1 VKYKVKSQ
9 LYADAEAQ
17 LKGSKQVLDD
27 CTWSSCAAA
36 VSWASGYTVDYTA
49 AQGVAAFEK
58 ATGRKDKQGI
68 SDAGGSLK
76 EAAQTIAVLGGKA
89 RYAKSWEDAV
99 AAAKGG
105 AALVVWVQQPIG
117 YPAGVPISKWHD
129 GWKRYWTKTDPKK
142 ITDGYGHMTSA
153 GYDDVDGWQWA
164 CPTRDEKVAAE
175 KYGVPVTEAQLRQI
189 ANSKVKAK
197 KVAVDYKCLLIV
209 THPGKVAAPVIK
221 SDASLTKS
229 DAHLTEGKK
238 NEKEGVKE
246 APVVAPVSAPAPAP
260 TIVVQAPHSHAKE
273 VPMAKS
279 TKTAAVIADAEA
291 ALQRV
296 DWDDKGKEAISA
308 LVEAAKAANGKK
320 GFRAKAAA
328 SLGWIVANTGIDEM
342 VIEALRT
349 GLGTGLAIALASGSQ
364 ITRLDADQADMIFA
378 GAIAACL
385 QVIVRALNPDDPKF
399 GIGKAKAEIAN
410 GNGPHK

>member
-17 LKGSKQVLDD
+17 QKGAKQILDD

-99 AAAKGG
+99 AAAKAG
-105 AALVVWVQQPIG
+105 AALMVWVQQPVG

-153 GYDDVDGWQWA
+153 GYDEVDGWQWT
-164 CPTRDEKVAAE
+164 CPTRDEKAAAE

-197 KVAVDYKCLLIV
+197 KVPVDYKCLLIV
-209 THPGKVAAPVIK
+209 THPGKKAA
-221 SDASLTKS
+221 
-229 DAHLTEGKK
+229 
-238 NEKEGVKE
+238 
-246 APVVAPVSAPAPAP
+246 APAPAAVP
-260 TIVVQAPHSHAKE
+260 VASTPVVPIAPTPAPAPKIAVEAPRSHAEPRKVAEGTKTPDAVQAQLDQIGKADWGALAADGLAVINAAAAATRKEKGMNRIFAGIKYVAANTQIDEIALDFVRTFLTVSISVALGLGIPLLDIQGGDFRTIV
-273 VPMAKS
+273 
-279 TKTAAVIADAEA
+279 
-291 ALQRV
+291 
-296 DWDDKGKEAISA
+296 SA
-308 LVEAAKAANGKK
+308 G
-320 GFRAKAAA
+320 
-328 SLGWIVANTGIDEM
+328 
-342 VIEALRT
+342 
-349 GLGTGLAIALASGSQ
+349 LASGLG
-364 ITRLDADQADMIFA
+364 IVVKALDRDN
-378 GAIAACL
+378 GAYGL
-385 QVIVRALNPDDPKF
+385 KRN
-399 GIGKAKAEIAN
+399 
-410 GNGPHK
+410 

>member
-1 VKYKVKSQ
+1 MPLYQVKSQ

-17 LKGSKQVLDD
+17 EKGAKQILDD
-27 CTWSSCAAA
+27 CTWSSCSAAIT
-36 VSWASGYTVDYTA
+36 WASGGAVNPSA
-49 AQGVAAFEK
+49 ADGVKAFEI
-58 ATGRKDKQGI
+58 ATGRVDRQGV
-68 SDAGGSLK
+68 SDAGGSLA
-76 EAAQTIAVLGGKA
+76 EAVKTIAVLGGKA
-89 RYAKSWEDAV
+89 RYAKSWDDAM
-99 AAAKGG
+99 AAAKQG
-105 AALVVWVQQPIG
+105 AALMVWVQQPVG
-117 YPAGVPISKWHD
+117 YPTDIHISKWHD
-129 GWKRYWTKTDPKK
+129 VWVKWYTKTDPAHLKA
-142 ITDGYGHMTSA
+142 GYGHMTSA
-153 GYDDVDGWQWA
+153 GWCEDHGWQWA

-175 KYGVPVTEAQLRQI
+175 KYGVPVTEEQLRQI
-189 ANSKVKAK
+189 ANSKVKAG

-209 THPGKVAAPVIK
+209 THPGKVAAPAPV
-221 SDASLTKS
+221 A
-229 DAHLTEGKK
+229 
-238 NEKEGVKE
+238 
-246 APVVAPVSAPAPAP
+246 APVVVPAVAPAAAP
-260 TIVVQAPHSHAKE
+260 TIVVQAPTSHPKE

-296 DWDDKGKEAISA
+296 DWDDKGKEAFSA
-308 LVEAAKAANGKK
+308 LVEAAKASNGKK

-328 SLGWIVANTGIDEM
+328 SLGWIIANTGIDEM

>member
-17 LKGSKQVLDD
+17 LKGSKQILDD

-99 AAAKGG
+99 AAAKAG
-105 AALVVWVQQPIG
+105 AALMVWVQQPIG

-153 GYDDVDGWQWA
+153 GYDPVDGWQWA
-164 CPTRDEKVAAE
+164 CPTRDEKAAAE

-189 ANSKVKAK
+189 ANSKVKAG
-197 KVAVDYKCLLIV
+197 KVGADFKCLLIV
-209 THPGKVAAPVIK
+209 THPGKVAAPAPV
-221 SDASLTKS
+221 A
-229 DAHLTEGKK
+229 
-238 NEKEGVKE
+238 
-246 APVVAPVSAPAPAP
+246 APVVVPVSAPAPAP
-260 TIVVQAPHSHAKE
+260 TIVVQAPQSHPKE

-296 DWDDKGKEAISA
+296 DWDDKGKEAFSA
-308 LVEAAKAANGKK
+308 LVEAAKASNGKK
-320 GFRAKAAA
+320 GFRAKTIA
-328 SLGWIVANTGIDEM
+328 SISWLIANTGIDEM
-342 VIEALRT
+342 VVDALRT
-349 GLGTGLAIALASGSQ
+349 GLGTALALLLATGSQ
-364 ITRLDADQADMIFA
+364 LTKLDADQADMILA

-385 QVIVRALNPDDPKF
+385 QVLVRALNADDPKY

>member
-17 LKGSKQVLDD
+17 LKGAKQILDD

-105 AALVVWVQQPIG
+105 AALMVWVQQAVD
-117 YPAGVPISKWHD
+117 YPAGVKISAWHD
-129 GWKRYWTKTDPKK
+129 RWHKWWSKHQPAK
-142 ITDGYGHMTSA
+142 ITAGYGHMTSA
-153 GYDDVDGWQWA
+153 GFSDGVWYFT

-209 THPGKVAAPVIK
+209 THPGKVAAPAPAATPVV
-221 SDASLTKS
+221 AP
-229 DAHLTEGKK
+229 
-238 NEKEGVKE
+238 
-246 APVVAPVSAPAPAP
+246 APVVAPVVAPAAAP
-260 TIVVQAPHSHAKE
+260 TIVVQAPTSHPKE

-296 DWDDKGKEAISA
+296 DWDDKGKEAFSA
-308 LVEAAKAANGKK
+308 LVEAAKASNGKK
-320 GFRAKAAA
+320 GFRAKVAA
-328 SLGWIVANTGIDEM
+328 SLGWIIANTGIDEM

>member
-1 VKYKVKSQ
+1 MPLYRVKSQ

-17 LKGSKQVLDD
+17 VKGAANQILDD
-27 CTWSSCAAA
+27 CTWSSAAAA
-36 VSWASGYTVDYTA
+36 VSWASGYTVDYSA

-58 ATGRKDKQGI
+58 ATGRKDVQGKN
-68 SDAGGSLK
+68 DAGGSLK

-89 RYAKSWEDAV
+89 RYAKSWEDAM

-105 AALVVWVQQPIG
+105 AALMVWVQQPVG
-117 YPAGVPISKWHD
+117 YPDVRISKWHD
-129 GWKRYWTKTDPKK
+129 VWKKWWTKKDPAHLKA
-142 ITDGYGHMTSA
+142 GYGHMTSA
-153 GYDDVDGWQWA
+153 GWCADHGWQWA
-164 CPTRDEKVAAE
+164 CPTRDDKQAAE
-175 KYGVPVTEAQLRQI
+175 KYGVLVTEEQLRQI

-209 THPGKVAAPVIK
+209 THPGKVAAPAPAAAPV
-221 SDASLTKS
+221 
-229 DAHLTEGKK
+229 
-238 NEKEGVKE
+238 VVP
-246 APVVAPVSAPAPAP
+246 APVVAPVVAPTPAP
-260 TIVVQAPHSHAKE
+260 TIVVQAPTSHAKE
-273 VPMAKS
+273 VPVTKKA
-279 TKTAAVIADAEA
+279 KTAAVIADAEA

-296 DWDDKGKEAISA
+296 DWDDKGKEAFSA
-308 LVEAAKAANGKK
+308 LVEAAKASNGKK
-320 GFRAKAAA
+320 GLRAKVAA
-328 SLGWIVANTGIDEM
+328 SFGWIIANTGIDEM

-399 GIGKAKAEIAN
+399 GVGKAKAEIAN

>member
-99 AAAKGG
+99 AAAKAG
-105 AALVVWVQQPIG
+105 AALMVWVQQPIG

-175 KYGVPVTEAQLRQI
+175 RYGVPVTVEQLRQI

-209 THPGKVAAPVIK
+209 THPGKVAAPAPV
-221 SDASLTKS
+221 AGPVV
-229 DAHLTEGKK
+229 AP
-238 NEKEGVKE
+238 
-246 APVVAPVSAPAPAP
+246 APVVVPVSAPAPAP
-260 TIVVQAPHSHAKE
+260 TIVVQAPTSHAKE

-296 DWDDKGKEAISA
+296 DWDDKGKEAINA

>member
-1 VKYKVKSQ
+1 MPLYRVKSQ

-17 LKGSKQVLDD
+17 QKGAKQILDD

-58 ATGRKDKQGI
+58 ATGRKDKQGV
-68 SDAGGSLK
+68 SDAGGSLA
-76 EAAQTIAVLGGKA
+76 EAVKTIAVLGGKA
-89 RYAKSWEDAV
+89 RYAKSWDDAM
-99 AAAKGG
+99 AAAKQG
-105 AALVVWVQQPIG
+105 AALMVWVQQPVG
-117 YPAGVPISKWHD
+117 YPTDIHISKWHD
-129 GWKRYWTKTDPKK
+129 VWVKWYTKTDPAHLKA
-142 ITDGYGHMTSA
+142 GYGHMTSA
-153 GYDDVDGWQWA
+153 GWCADHGWQWA
-164 CPTRDEKVAAE
+164 CPTRDEKVNAE

-209 THPGKVAAPVIK
+209 THPGKVAAPAPAATPVV
-221 SDASLTKS
+221 AP
-229 DAHLTEGKK
+229 
-238 NEKEGVKE
+238 
-246 APVVAPVSAPAPAP
+246 APVVVPVSAPAPAP

-296 DWDDKGKEAISA
+296 DWDDKGKEAINA

>member
-1 VKYKVKSQ
+1 VRYKVKSQ

-17 LKGSKQVLDD
+17 LKGAKQILDD

-76 EAAQTIAVLGGKA
+76 EAAQTVAVLGGKA

-99 AAAKGG
+99 AAAKAG
-105 AALVVWVQQPIG
+105 AALMVWVQQPVG

-153 GYDDVDGWQWA
+153 GYDPVDGWQWA
-164 CPTRDEKVAAE
+164 CPTRDEKAAAE

-209 THPGKVAAPVIK
+209 THPGKVAAPAPV
-221 SDASLTKS
+221 A
-229 DAHLTEGKK
+229 AP
-238 NEKEGVKE
+238 VVVP
-246 APVVAPVSAPAPAP
+246 APVVAPVVPAAPAPKVA
-260 TIVVQAPHSHAKE
+260 VQAPRSHAEPRK
-273 VPMAKS
+273 VAKG
-279 TKTAAVIADAEA
+279 TKTPDAVQAQLDQIGKAD
-291 ALQRV
+291 
-296 DWDDKGKEAISA
+296 W
-308 LVEAAKAANGKK
+308 
-320 GFRAKAAA
+320 
-328 SLGWIVANTGIDEM
+328 
-342 VIEALRT
+342 
-349 GLGTGLAIALASGSQ
+349 
-364 ITRLDADQADMIFA
+364 
-378 GAIAACL
+378 GAIAADGL
-385 QVIVRALNPDDPKF
+385 AVINAAAAATRKEKGMKRIWASLAYIASNTQID
-399 GIGKAKAEIAN
+399 EIALDFVRTFLTVSISVALGLGIPLLDIQGGDFRTIVSAGLASGLGIVVKALDRDN
-410 GNGPHK
+410 ASYGLTRK

>member
-1 VKYKVKSQ
+1 MKYKVKSQ

-17 LKGSKQVLDD
+17 LKGAKQILDD

-76 EAAQTIAVLGGKA
+76 EAAQTVAVLGGKA

-99 AAAKGG
+99 AAAKAG
-105 AALVVWVQQPIG
+105 AALMVWVQQPVG

-129 GWKRYWTKTDPKK
+129 GWKRYWTKKDPKK

-153 GYDDVDGWQWA
+153 GYDPVDGWQWA
-164 CPTRDEKVAAE
+164 CPTRDEKAAAE

-209 THPGKVAAPVIK
+209 THPGKVAAPAPV
-221 SDASLTKS
+221 A
-229 DAHLTEGKK
+229 AP
-238 NEKEGVKE
+238 VVVP
-246 APVVAPVSAPAPAP
+246 APVVAPVVAPAPAP
-260 TIVVQAPHSHAKE
+260 TIVVQAPTSHAKE
-273 VPMAKS
+273 VPVTKKA
-279 TKTAAVIADAEA
+279 KTAAVIADAEA
-291 ALQRV
+291 ALLRV
-296 DWDDKGKEAISA
+296 DWDDKGKEAINA
-308 LVEAAKAANGKK
+308 LVEAAKASNGKK
-320 GFRAKAAA
+320 GFRAKVAA
-328 SLGWIVANTGIDEM
+328 SFGWIIANTGIDEM

-349 GLGTGLAIALASGSQ
+349 GIGTALALLLATGSQ
-364 ITRLDADQADMIFA
+364 LTKLDADQADMILA

-399 GIGKAKAEIAN
+399 GVGKAKAEIAN

>member
-1 VKYKVKSQ
+1 
-9 LYADAEAQ
+9 
-17 LKGSKQVLDD
+17 
-27 CTWSSCAAA
+27 
-36 VSWASGYTVDYTA
+36 
-49 AQGVAAFEK
+49 
-58 ATGRKDKQGI
+58 
-68 SDAGGSLK
+68 
-76 EAAQTIAVLGGKA
+76 
-89 RYAKSWEDAV
+89 
-99 AAAKGG
+99 
-105 AALVVWVQQPIG
+105 
-117 YPAGVPISKWHD
+117 
-129 GWKRYWTKTDPKK
+129 
-142 ITDGYGHMTSA
+142 MTSA
-153 GYDDVDGWQWA
+153 GYDPVDGWQWA

-209 THPGKVAAPVIK
+209 THPGKVAAPAPV
-221 SDASLTKS
+221 A
-229 DAHLTEGKK
+229 AP
-238 NEKEGVKE
+238 VVVP
-246 APVVAPVSAPAPAP
+246 APVVAPVVAPAPAP
-260 TIVVQAPHSHAKE
+260 TIVVQAPTSHAKE
-273 VPMAKS
+273 VPMAKG

-296 DWDDKGKEAISA
+296 DWDDKGKEAFSA
-308 LVEAAKAANGKK
+308 LVEAAKASNGKK
-320 GFRAKAAA
+320 GFRAKVAA
-328 SLGWIVANTGIDEM
+328 SFGWIIANTGIDEM